1 MIALISP
8 IRFILNQTH
17 YHVFLN
23 CRHPSWWP
31 LLGRVLEKKK
41 KKNLCETL
49 IQIVTSPFH
58 FYLMESTL
66 SLLHIYYYSQF
77 YRLAPSNLFF
87 ILLARDIHGT
97 DLYGA
102 WAWRPESRSRR
113 RKTRFSSTHLIKY
126 KLC

>member
-41 KKNLCETL
+41 KSLWDPYTDSHL
-49 IQIVTSPFH
+49 PF
-58 FYLMESTL
+58 
-66 SLLHIYYYSQF
+66 SLLFNGIYPKF
-77 YRLAPSNLFF
+77 V
-87 ILLARDIHGT
+87 
-97 DLYGA
+97 
-102 WAWRPESRSRR
+102 
-113 RKTRFSSTHLIKY
+113 THLLLFSILQIGPFKSVFY
-126 KLC
+126 IAG